1 MAIKCFFDFWKVQ
14 MTILR
19 FWWSNINLTKE
30 FKMML
35 YYRKTDFTATAWAH
49 ISQTL
54 QIIVQLVC
62 KTAVK
67 ASCFFLSLCLYSD
80 WVAYSAEMEDKK
92 DLFVRCSVYPAMTS
106 LTEMRLKRI
115 FENFFS
121 YFLIIKKSEK
131 MIAKLRLSSSLT
143 EKSKEPKRQL
153 WWTCLRSWMRPIA
166 VNAVIDRWK
175 VGAVET
181 SLIRIIFC
189 KYSPNLLQPLMNE
202 LKPLLIRWLWEWL

>member
-1 MAIKCFFDFWKVQ
+1 

-19 FWWSNINLTKE
+19 FWWSNFNLTKE

-92 DLFVRCSVYPAMTS
+92 DLFVRCSVYPVMTS

-115 FENFFS
+115 FEIFF
-121 YFLIIKKSEK
+121 FLIF
-131 MIAKLRLSSSLT
+131 
-143 EKSKEPKRQL
+143 
-153 WWTCLRSWMRPIA
+153 W
-166 VNAVIDRWK
+166 
-175 VGAVET
+175 
-181 SLIRIIFC
+181 
-189 KYSPNLLQPLMNE
+189 E
-202 LKPLLIRWLWEWL
+202 LKRVKKWLQCYDWARVSQKKVKNQRDNSDAECVPLQWTLWLIDEKFELWKQVSSELFSVNTDPISFNL

>member
-1 MAIKCFFDFWKVQ
+1 MFFFDFWKVQ
-14 MTILR
+14 MTIMR

-35 YYRKTDFTATAWAH
+35 YYRKNDFTATAWAH

-67 ASCFFLSLCLYSD
+67 ASCFFFLCVCTQTELHIQQK
-80 WVAYSAEMEDKK
+80 WKIKK

-106 LTEMRLKRI
+106 LTEMRLKSI

-121 YFLIIKKSEK
+121 YFLRIKEWKNDCK
-131 MIAKLRLSSSLT
+131 ATT
-143 EKSKEPKRQL
+143 ELESHRKK
-153 WWTCLRSWMRPIA
+153 
-166 VNAVIDRWK
+166 
-175 VGAVET
+175 
-181 SLIRIIFC
+181 
-189 KYSPNLLQPLMNE
+189 
-202 LKPLLIRWLWEWL
+202 

>member
-1 MAIKCFFDFWKVQ
+1 

-92 DLFVRCSVYPAMTS
+92 DLFVRCSVYPVMTS

-115 FENFFS
+115 FEIFFS
-121 YFLIIKKSEK
+121 YFLRIKKSEK
-131 MIAKLRLSSSLT
+131 MIAMLRLSSSLT

-153 WWTCLRSWMRPIA
+153 WCWMCPIA

-175 VGAVET
+175 VWAVET

-189 KYSPNLLQPLMNE
+189 KYWPNFLQPLMNE
-202 LKPLLIRWLWEWL
+202 LKPLMIRWLWEWL